1 MAIMACEGLNR
12 SEVVRVLDKLVS
24 FNVKL
29 SQIIDQRIF
38 CFSKKES
45 YNNRLSSLVNEVID
59 KCKPCAVLEVGGINK
74 PLLKRSKEIRYDGLD
89 IEHKEQY
96 ERIYDN
102 FVVQSIEE
110 PIRDGYDLIISKSVL
125 EHVRDNDAGI
135 KQMYQALRTGGYA
148 IHYLPSKYHPY
159 SLALRL
165 LGTRWQRRL
174 IKVLRPWATDET
186 GYPAFFDKCS
196 PKEMRMLFQSKG
208 FDCVKIIPF
217 FRANDYFRFF
227 LPFYIA
233 VTFWENVCAKFRLEQ
248 LCSGFIIIARR

>member
-1 MAIMACEGLNR
+1 MDIKMTH
-12 SEVVRVLDKLVS
+12 VLGKLVS
-24 FNVKL
+24 FNVRL
-29 SQIIDQRIF
+29 SEILDRRIS

-45 YNNRLSSLVNEVID
+45 HNKQLLFYVNEVID
-59 KCKPCAVLEVGGINK
+59 KCKPCAVLEVGGLDK

-89 IEHKEQY
+89 IEHKEHY
-96 ERIYDN
+96 ERTYDS
-102 FVVQSIEE
+102 FFVQSIED
-110 PIRDGYDLIISKSVL
+110 PIRNKYDLIISKSVL

-165 LGTRWQRRL
+165 LGPNWQRRL
-174 IKVLRPWATDET
+174 IEALRPWASNET

-196 PKEMRMLFQSKG
+196 PKEMRRLFNCTG
-208 FDCVKIIPF
+208 FDYVKIIPF
-217 FRANDYFRFF
+217 FKANDYFRFF
-227 LPFYIA
+227 LPFCIT
-233 VTFWENVCAKFRLEQ
+233 VTFWENICAKLRLEQ